1 MKAMKGISITLETI
15 YTFGINFF
23 VLITVDIIFN
33 INYNQSVRLPIEEI
47 EVYSVVKNNSFT

>member
-1 MKAMKGISITLETI
+1 MKGISITLETI